1 MKDSS
6 WFEDLHQEAENT
18 FEYKLEGLELEITE
32 KLLEIMEKNK
42 VSRSQLA
49 SKLGVSKASISSFF
63 KSGSN
68 VTLKRLLKI
77 TQALDC
83 HLAINIDTNI
93 YSNIEKVVEGKYV
106 SGRQKKYGSY
116 KNL

>member
-1 MKDSS
+1 MKDAS

-49 SKLGVSKASISSFF
+49 SKLGVSKA
-63 KSGSN
+63 
-68 VTLKRLLKI
+68 
-77 TQALDC
+77 
-83 HLAINIDTNI
+83 
-93 YSNIEKVVEGKYV
+93 
-106 SGRQKKYGSY
+106 
-116 KNL
+116 